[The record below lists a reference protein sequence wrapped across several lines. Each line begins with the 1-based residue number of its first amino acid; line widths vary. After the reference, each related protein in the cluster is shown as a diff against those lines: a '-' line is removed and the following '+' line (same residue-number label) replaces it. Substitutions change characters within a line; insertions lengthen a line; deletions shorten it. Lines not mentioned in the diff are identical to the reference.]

1 MVPGVVVKRRNLETR
16 RQRGPQLG
24 QRLGQ
29 AQENQAVDGNEA
41 ELFTRIAADGLVQ
54 ATDTLDTTVRQGDD
68 LAGQAA
74 ARELVG
80 KRLGAFAT
88 HGAVV
93 ACLGEQAQAL
103 AARDSQGVYQ
113 AGDQLTVVG
122 GHQIDTAGGN
132 IAVEQHDGQASR
144 CRGDRLIIAA
154 AGVDD
159 QAVHAGI
166 DKSGERLCFLGGVVA
181 TNGRH
186 ERAAARGGAGGKPFE
201 HGTRER
207 VGDVGQNHADEVGA

>member
-1 MVPGVVVKRRNLETR
+1 MAGDLDALGGELCGIAHRSGNDVDVLGEELDYALGNGEGVLRGRGHAAKEHVVPGVVVKRRDLEAS
-16 RQRGPQLG
+16 RQRGSQLC

-29 AQENQAVDGNEA
+29 AQKDQAVDGNEA

-54 ATDTLDTTVRQGDD
+54 TADARGSTIRQGDD

-80 KRLGAFAT
+80 KRLGALAT

-144 CRGDRLIIAA
+144 CCGDRLVVAA
-154 AGVDD
+154 TSVDD
-159 QAVHAGI
+159 
-166 DKSGERLCFLGGVVA
+166 
-181 TNGRH
+181 
-186 ERAAARGGAGGKPFE
+186 
-201 HGTRER
+201 
-207 VGDVGQNHADEVGA
+207 